1 MKSRIIPTLPETVLS
16 YNISGERLTLLENA
30 VSASGMKHTVI
41 PAEKAGETIGF
52 LAGYNGFSSNGTNI
66 SSDEE
71 CVVFSG
77 ISSKRLDVLLKNMRS
92 AGLDIPLK
100 AVVTAYN
107 QNMSLDRLI
116 AELKKEHE
124 AVVKTKDR

>member
-1 MKSRIIPTLPETVLS
+1 MKARIIPTLPETVLS

-30 VSASGMKHTVI
+30 VSDSGMKHAII
-41 PAEKAGETIGF
+41 PADKAGETIGF
-52 LAGYNGFSSNGTNI
+52 LAGYTGFSSNGTNI
-66 SSDEE
+66 SADEE
-71 CVVFSG
+71 CVIFSG

-107 QNMSLDRLI
+107 QNMSLDRLLS
-116 AELKKEHE
+116 ELKKENE
-124 AVVKTKDR
+124 AIEKTKK

>member
-1 MKSRIIPTLPETVLS
+1 MRSRIIPTIPETVLS
-16 YNISGERLTLLENA
+16 YNISGEYLTLLENA
-30 VSASGMKHTVI
+30 VFASGMKHNLI
-41 PAEKAGETIGF
+41 PTEKAGETIGF
-52 LAGYNGFSSNGTNI
+52 LAGYAGFSTNGTNI

-71 CVVFSG
+71 CVIFSG
-77 ISSKRLDVLLKNMRS
+77 ISSKRLDVLLKNMRN

-116 AELKKEHE
+116 SELKKEHE
-124 AVVKTKDR
+124 AVEKTKKR